1 MLILP
6 RYQSNFVNLGVRRD
20 IEIYNTPEMTVRDNS
35 KLGESSRLIKREET
49 KIYDLLFMYK

>member
-6 RYQSNFVNLGVRRD
+6 RYQSNFVNLGVRD